1 MRSRL
6 PVGYVVKI
14 EGSDDTLNLLDM
26 HRGQLASHAQGL
38 STVTEVGS
46 LLVLDSGSR
55 ALVMKVVSLSFD
67 EPREAHRL
75 GVGSSTHQSEPLR
88 NISGIVVGRLTREAG
103 KACFISDSL
112 ATPPLGAEAF
122 PLTTE
127 ELTAILGSDLQGG
140 VPIKLGDDLRGG
152 GSLYVDL
159 ESLISRHVAV
169 LGSSGQGKS
178 CFTAAVLQQI
188 VRLPGARVVI
198 FDINGEYED
207 ALNLPDLPADAVKC
221 TTIGGGEN
229 GFKIPYYA
237 LGRYGLHRLLIPSEK
252 TQRPALTFALEHLHQ
267 VRWFPQQ
274 RGAGLA
280 TDQAAYLFDDCRQHG
295 ADAAEER
302 IQSIR
307 NGLAVSAM
315 HWPNMAALAA
325 LVAESHSLQPA
336 RQNGVERNAFSYS
349 NVSPLVT
356 RIHRFAEDPM
366 FRDAVNVEGGP
377 GVDGQG
383 LSWTR
388 ESTNLVEQIFGGQE
402 EPWRVHIIN
411 LRHLSHDLTPFIL
424 GSLLELYA
432 YELFRRGQDNKV
444 PTLLVLEE
452 AHHYLRPIGS
462 GEEAGDNS
470 LAYERLA
477 KEGRK
482 FGLALWLSTQR
493 PSEISP
499 TVLSQCNNWV
509 SFRLT
514 SEKDLA
520 AIQSASEWADR
531 REIRRIAG
539 LPRQTAIVFGGSI
552 SMPTL
557 LRAPDASPK
566 PRSGDAEFGAWAE
579 VRVPGRMIFDADR
592 QEAEAP
598 PVPPLPVGAGQ
609 DVMQMP
615 LPGQPGHLDAFDDDV
630 PF

>member
-1 MRSRL
+1 
-6 PVGYVVKI
+6 
-14 EGSDDTLNLLDM
+14 
-26 HRGQLASHAQGL
+26 
-38 STVTEVGS
+38 
-46 LLVLDSGSR
+46 
-55 ALVMKVVSLSFD
+55 MKVISLSFD

-88 NISGIVVGRLTREAG
+88 NISGVVVGRLSREQG
-103 KACFISDSL
+103 KPSFISDSL

-122 PLTTE
+122 PLSTE
-127 ELTAILGSDLQGG
+127 ELAAILCCDGQNDI
-140 VPIKLGDDLRGG
+140 PIKLGDDLRGG
-152 GSLYVDL
+152 GSLHVGL
-159 ESLISRHVAV
+159 ENLISRHVAV

-188 VRLPGARVVI
+188 VKLPSARIVV

-207 ALNLPDLPADAVKC
+207 ALVNPELPNGAVKY
-221 TTIGGGEN
+221 TTIGGQGPN
-229 GFKIPYYA
+229 AFKIPYYA
-237 LGRYGLHRLLIPSEK
+237 LGRHGLNRLLIPSEK

-267 VRWFPQQ
+267 VRWFAQP
-274 RGAGLA
+274 RGVGLVDDTA
-280 TDQAAYLFDDCRQHG
+280 PFLFDDCRQG
-295 ADAAEER
+295 GAAEADRR
-302 IQSIR
+302 IQQIR
-307 NGLAVSAM
+307 SGQAATATT
-315 HWPNMAALAA
+315 WPNMAALAA
-325 LVAESHSLQPA
+325 LVAESHGIQPST
-336 RQNGVERNAFSYS
+336 RNGPERNAFSYS
-349 NVSPLVT
+349 NVSPLIT
-356 RIHRFAEDPM
+356 RINRFAEDPM
-366 FRDAVNVEGGP
+366 FRAVVDVEGGR
-377 GVDGQG
+377 GTGNALD
-383 LSWTR
+383 WTQ
-388 ESTNLVEQIFGGQE
+388 ESTNLVESIFGGQDA
-402 EPWRVHIIN
+402 PWRVHIIN

-432 YELFRRGQDNKV
+432 YELFRRGQENKV

-462 GEEAGDNS
+462 GEEAGENS

-509 SFRLT
+509 AFRLT

-557 LRAPDASPK
+557 IRAPNASPT
-566 PRSGDAEFGAWAE
+566 PRSGDAEFRAWAT
-579 VRVPGRMIFDADR
+579 GRPE
-592 QEAEAP
+592 QPPPPPPPAP
-598 PVPPLPVGAGQ
+598 PAPVLTY
-609 DVMQMP
+609 DE
-615 LPGQPGHLDAFDDDV
+615 DV
-630 PF
+630 PW

>member
-6 PVGYVVKI
+6 PVGYVVRI
-14 EGSDDTLNLLDM
+14 EGSDVTLNLLDM
-26 HRGQLASHAQGL
+26 HRGQLASHAQGV
-38 STVTEVGS
+38 SSVTEVGS
-46 LLVLDSGSR
+46 LLVLDAGSR
-55 ALVMKVVSLSFD
+55 ALVMKVISLSFD

-75 GVGSSTHQSEPLR
+75 GIGSSTHQSEPLR
-88 NISGIVVGRLTREAG
+88 NISGVVVGRLSREAR
-103 KACFISDSL
+103 KACFTSDSL

-122 PLTTE
+122 PLSSE
-127 ELTAILGSDLQGG
+127 ELAAILCSDDEDD

-152 GSLYVDL
+152 GSLHVGL

-178 CFTAAVLQQI
+178 CFTAATLQQI
-188 VRLPGARVVI
+188 VRLPSARIVV

-207 ALNLPDLPADAVKC
+207 ALALQDLPEHAVKC
-221 TTIGGGEN
+221 TTIGGRGPN
-229 GFKIPYYA
+229 AFKIPYYA
-237 LGRYGLHRLLIPSEK
+237 LGRHGLHRLLIPSEK

-267 VRWFPQQ
+267 VRWFSQS
-274 RGAGLA
+274 RGAGLVP
-280 TDQAAYLFDDCRQHG
+280 DQAAFLFDDCRQRG
-295 ADAAEER
+295 ADDADRR
-302 IQSIR
+302 IQQIR
-307 NGLAVSAM
+307 SGQAATADE
-315 HWPNMAALAA
+315 WPNMAALAA
-325 LVAESHSLQPA
+325 LVAESHSLQPG
-336 RQNGVERNAFSYS
+336 RNGPERNAFSYS

-366 FRDAVNVEGGP
+366 FRDVVDVEGGP
-377 GVDGQG
+377 GSGPG
-383 LSWTR
+383 LSWAS
-388 ESTNLVEQIFGGQE
+388 ESTHLVEQIFGGQI

-411 LRHLSHDLTPFIL
+411 LRHLSHDLTPFVL

-432 YELFRRGQDNKV
+432 YELFRRGQENKV

-462 GEEAGDNS
+462 GEEASENS

-509 SFRLT
+509 VFRLT

-557 LRAPDASPK
+557 IRAPNASPK
-566 PRSGDAEFGAWAE
+566 PRSGDAEFRAWATARPE
-579 VRVPGRMIFDADR
+579 QLVPNVPAQELMQPPNFQPFAD
-592 QEAEAP
+592 P
-598 PVPPLPVGAGQ
+598 
-609 DVMQMP
+609 
-615 LPGQPGHLDAFDDDV
+615 QPHLDTHDDDV
-630 PF
+630 PW